1 MNHKPLPIGT
11 DDFKKLISEGYYYID
26 KTLFIKELLDKKGE
40 ANLFTRPRRFGKTLN
55 MSMLRY
61 FFEDTGNEKSNAE
74 NKKLFDGLEI
84 MSAGE
89 KYLSHMQKYPVISLS
104 LKSAKQ
110 PTWEL
115 AYTMLKRQIAVEFVR
130 HHHVLDK
137 LSLFDQERFSLIEQ
151 QVGDIGLYID
161 ALAFLSKCLHE
172 AYGQTVIILID
183 EYDVPLENA
192 YFNGFYQQMID
203 FIRSLFESALKTNPH
218 LYFAVITGCLRITK
232 ESIFTGLNN
241 LAINS
246 IMNIPYGDSFG
257 FTPEEVKKLLAYYG
271 QTDAFSQIK
280 EWYDG
285 YLFGNSEIYNPWS
298 VLNFLT
304 NADGLQR
311 AYWSNTSSNDI
322 VRTLIE
328 KADLSV
334 RAEIEE
340 LIAGGTIEKPVH
352 EDITYQDIYSSDE
365 NLWNFLFFTGYLRS
379 TERRMIDDQIYVTL
393 SIPNKEVCQIYKTK
407 VLGWF
412 KEAVGQKDLSPL
424 YRAILEG
431 NASDFQEK
439 LTGLLQDTI
448 SFYDNAEAFYH
459 GFMDG
464 ILANMKSH
472 IVKSNRESGDGRY
485 DMLIRSLDITKPI
498 ILMEFKTAKNF
509 PSLESRAQE
518 ALEQIAE
525 KEYDREFKNEGY
537 QRSIR
542 YGIAF
547 YKKNCC
553 IKKEEV
559 TL

>member
-1 MNHKPLPIGT
+1 MERKALPIGYE
-11 DDFKKLISEGYYYID
+11 DFSEIISNNFYYVD
-26 KTLFIKELLDKKGE
+26 KTLFIKELLDKKGK

-61 FFEDTGNEKSNAE
+61 FFEDTGNAE
-74 NKKLFDGLEI
+74 NNAQNKRLFDGLEI

-89 KYLSHMQKYPVISLS
+89 KYLSHMQGYPVISLS

-110 PTWEL
+110 PDWEL
-115 AYTMLKRQIAVEFVR
+115 SYIMLKRQIAAEFER
-130 HHHVLDK
+130 HHQILGK
-137 LSLFDQERFSLIEQ
+137 LSLIDQERFSQIENQ
-151 QVGDIGLYID
+151 AGDIGIYID

-172 AYGQTVIILID
+172 AYGKTVIILID

-246 IMNIPYGDSFG
+246 IMNISYGDSFG
-257 FTPEEVKKLLAYYG
+257 FTPEEVEKLLTDYG
-271 QTDAFSQIK
+271 QTEAFSQIK

-431 NASDFQEK
+431 NADGFQEK
-439 LTGLLQDTI
+439 LTGILQDTI

-459 GFMDG
+459 GFMEG

-485 DMLIRSLDITKPI
+485 DVLIRSLDVTKPL

-509 PSLESRAQE
+509 PSLEERAQE